1 MKRTFGLALVA
12 MISGGAM
19 FTATAAPAADFVMKI
34 SSPAPITPIDP
45 LSAWMEAFE
54 KGVEES
60 SGGRIDVQL
69 YPASQLGPIPAT
81 IEGVA
86 MGTIEMTM
94 PAIGFM
100 TGVDPRFQILDAD
113 GLFDSESHALKTLS
127 DPKVKAA
134 LAEMGSKAGVEPL
147 IVMTSG
153 QMVVVSKDP
162 ITKIADFKGKKIRTP
177 GAITLVIKPFEA
189 LGVAPVA
196 MPLGDALPG
205 IQTGQIDG
213 AAINIPVA
221 VGFKFADVAK
231 EALYLP
237 GKYTVIGGIVSRD
250 FLASIGP
257 ELETIVRDEAEKA
270 KVAYAAKL
278 ESGPKALEAVWA
290 KQGGKI
296 ARLEGD
302 ERDQYLAVT
311 TAEVEKVVSADS
323 QLQADYDTLKAAAR

>member
-1 MKRTFGLALVA
+1 
-12 MISGGAM
+12 
-19 FTATAAPAADFVMKI
+19 
-34 SSPAPITPIDP
+34 
-45 LSAWMEAFE
+45 
-54 KGVEES
+54 
-60 SGGRIDVQL
+60 
-69 YPASQLGPIPAT
+69 
-81 IEGVA
+81 
-86 MGTIEMTM
+86 
-94 PAIGFM
+94 
-100 TGVDPRFQILDAD
+100 
-113 GLFDSESHALKTLS
+113 
-127 DPKVKAA
+127 
-134 LAEMGSKAGVEPL
+134 
-147 IVMTSG
+147 
-153 QMVVVSKDP
+153 
-162 ITKIADFKGKKIRTP
+162 
-177 GAITLVIKPFEA
+177 
-189 LGVAPVA
+189 